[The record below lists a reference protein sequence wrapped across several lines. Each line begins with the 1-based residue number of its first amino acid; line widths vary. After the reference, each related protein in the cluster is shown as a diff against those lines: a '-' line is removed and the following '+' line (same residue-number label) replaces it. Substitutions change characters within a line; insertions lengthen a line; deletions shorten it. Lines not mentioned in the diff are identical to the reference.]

1 MRTSL
6 IGMLNAKEVIDVEIN
21 KIGIG
26 GFRNISKINLSFE
39 KTEIANEKEQLEISA
54 AQAMGKNKCNGC
66 NRFWI

>member
-6 IGMLNAKEVIDVEIN
+6 IGILNAKEVIDVEIN

-39 KTEIANEKEQLEISA
+39 KITALVGLNGY
-54 AQAMGKNKCNGC
+54 GK
-66 NRFWI
+66 